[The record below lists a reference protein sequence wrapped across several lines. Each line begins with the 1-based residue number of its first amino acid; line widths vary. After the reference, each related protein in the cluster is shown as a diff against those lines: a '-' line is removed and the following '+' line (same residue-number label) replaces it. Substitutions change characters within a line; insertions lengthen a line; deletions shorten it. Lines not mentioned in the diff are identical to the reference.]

1 MKVLFLCGIIDEENI
16 EEIAKQ
22 TASKVDYAANLF
34 QQKLLEGF
42 IHIMKDNKSL
52 QDEGRE
58 IEEISVLS
66 APFIGAY
73 PKGSNISSFK
83 GFGKNREGYTY
94 VKFNNIWGVRNISRT
109 NALKKA
115 IKTFAESEGEK
126 LILIYCPHTPF
137 VKAAE
142 YAKKIDKSI
151 KICLYAPDVPQYM
164 NISDKINPIYK
175 IAKKYDIASITK
187 HMACVDTFVLLTK
200 YMVNYL
206 PVGNKPYKV
215 IEGIVSPNIF
225 ETNRYKEFAE
235 IEDGKKYIVYTGSIT
250 EKYGVSNLVDAMKYI
265 SDTDIFL
272 VLCGLGDAYQYAKSA
287 SEKDKRII
295 LLGQVTSS
303 VAAEWQQKATVLVN
317 PRQGTEV
324 YTRVS
329 FPSKNIEYLLSGNPV
344 VAYLLSGMP
353 EIYRSFIFEVPQ
365 GNPAVALAETIEK
378 AILAD
383 NKEKSERF
391 MEYAK
396 QNLRAN
402 YIANEIIRLNFEKQ

>member
-1 MKVLFLCGIIDEENI
+1 MKILFLCGIIDEENI
-16 EEIAKQ
+16 EEIERQ
-22 TASKVDYAANLF
+22 SISKVDYAANLF

-42 IHIMKDNKSL
+42 THIMKDKNGDK
-52 QDEGRE
+52 E

-73 PKGSNISSFK
+73 PNGSKILNFK
-83 GFGKNREGYTY
+83 GFSKNREGYTY
-94 VKFNNIWGVRNISRT
+94 VKFNNIWGLRNISRT
-109 NALKKA
+109 KSLKKA
-115 IKTFAESEGEK
+115 IKSFAKADGEK

-142 YAKKIDKSI
+142 YAKKIDKNI

-164 NISDKINPIYK
+164 NISAKINPIYK

-187 HMACVDTFVLLTK
+187 HMSYVDSFVLLTK
-200 YMVNYL
+200 HMVDYL
-206 PVGNKPYKV
+206 PVGNKPFKV

-225 ETNRYKEFAE
+225 ENNKYKTFAE
-235 IEDGKKYIVYTGSIT
+235 NGKKYIVYTGSVM

-265 SDTDIFL
+265 SDPNIYL
-272 VLCGLGDAYQYAKSA
+272 VLCGDGDGYQYAESA

-303 VAAEWQQKATVLVN
+303 VAHEWQQKATVLVN

-329 FPSKNIEYLLSGNPV
+329 FPSKNIEYLLSGKPV
-344 VAYLLSGMP
+344 VAYFLSGMP
-353 EIYRSFIFEVPQ
+353 EIYRNFIFEVPK

-378 AILAD
+378 AISAD
-383 NKEKSERF
+383 NKEKSECF
-391 MEYAK
+391 IEYAK
-396 QNLRAN
+396 ENLQAN
-402 YIANEIIRLNFEKQ
+402 YIAREIIRLNFGKQ